1 MRTSRRG
8 AISIRSIFM
17 SSTAIGLI
25 AASGIQP
32 SAAGEPAV
40 SGMNAKIAAIGGVAD
55 MDDVSSEEI
64 GLVTGSVTVPLG
76 HAYGLQIDGLAG
88 DHGGDFV
95 GGVGGHL
102 FWRDP
107 TVGLLGLTGAYAA
120 SDSGS
125 FSSSTVVTTVGL
137 TTTTTV
143 TTATTSDREIVRLG
157 GEGEYY
163 FGSVTLGGNAGYQ
176 FGQGIE
182 NGFYGIASL
191 RGYLTDDLAL
201 AVSAHYAEGSG
212 ASVSVG
218 AEFQPGLGGLPG
230 LAVFA
235 DATAGRDDFM
245 QALFGIRY
253 YFGAPKSL
261 IDRHRRDDPTAN
273 LIQDAV
279 ATSLVP
285 VTTSSTSSS
294 VTICFVA
301 GTQILMA
308 DGSLKAI
315 EAIVAGDC
323 VLGADSEINKVLDI
337 ETPLLGNRPL
347 YSFNGGRA
355 FVTHDHP
362 LMTADGWKAI
372 DPGTARF
379 AHPGAPRVGA
389 LAVGD
394 RLVILA
400 GVTRCAIPV
409 AVGADHGAPAYETV
423 CETALIRIE
432 TISAHDSDPAQQVYN
447 LKLEGNH
454 TYFADG
460 YLAHNR

>member
-1 MRTSRRG
+1 
-8 AISIRSIFM
+8 M

-32 SAAGEPAV
+32 SAADEPAV

-55 MDDVSSEEI
+55 MDDVSSQEI
-64 GLVTGSVTVPLG
+64 GLVIGSVTVPLG

-107 TVGLLGLTGAYAA
+107 AVGLLGLTGAYAA

-125 FSSSTVVTTVGL
+125 FSSSTVVTVAGP

-143 TTATTSDREIVRLG
+143 TSATTSDREIVRLG

-163 FGSVTLGGNAGYQ
+163 VGSVTLGGNAGYQ
-176 FGQGIE
+176 FGRGIE
-182 NGFYGIASL
+182 DGFFGIASL

-212 ASVSVG
+212 TSVSIG

-235 DATAGRDDFM
+235 DATAGSDDFM

-273 LIQDAV
+273 LVQDAI
-279 ATSLVP
+279 ANSIVP
-285 VTTSSTSSS
+285 VTTNSTSSS
-294 VTICFVA
+294 VVICFAA
-301 GTQILMA
+301 GTEILMA
-308 DGSLKAI
+308 DGSAKAI
-315 EAIVAGDC
+315 ELVMAGDC
-323 VLGADSEINKVLDI
+323 VLGAGGEINRVH
-337 ETPLLGNRPL
+337 EVQTPLLGDRSL
-347 YSFNGGRA
+347 YGFNGGRG
-355 FVTHDHP
+355 FVTREHP
-362 LMTADGWKAI
+362 LMTAEGWKAI
-372 DPGTARF
+372 APLEAEL
-379 AHPGAPRVGA
+379 AHPGTGQVGT
-389 LAVGD
+389 LAEGDELVTLVGVA
-394 RLVILA
+394 RCRMPMAA
-400 GVTRCAIPV
+400 GGGRA
-409 AVGADHGAPAYETV
+409 AVEFDLV
-423 CETALIRIE
+423 CETALVRLDSIV
-432 TISAHDSDPAQQVYN
+432 AHDGEPEQHVYN
-447 LKLEGNH
+447 IVAGGNH

-460 YLAHNR
+460 YLAHNK

>member
-1 MRTSRRG
+1 
-8 AISIRSIFM
+8 M

-32 SAAGEPAV
+32 SAADEPAV

-55 MDDVSSEEI
+55 MDDVSSQEI
-64 GLVTGSVTVPLG
+64 GLVIGSVTVPLG

-107 TVGLLGLTGAYAA
+107 AVGLLGLTGAYAA

-125 FSSSTVVTTVGL
+125 FSSSTVVTVAGP

-143 TTATTSDREIVRLG
+143 TSATTSDREIVRLG

-163 FGSVTLGGNAGYQ
+163 VGSVTLGGNAGYQ
-176 FGQGIE
+176 FGRGIE
-182 NGFYGIASL
+182 DGFVGIASL

-212 ASVSVG
+212 TSVSIG

-235 DATAGRDDFM
+235 DATAGRDDFV

-273 LIQDAV
+273 LVQDAI

-285 VTTSSTSSS
+285 VSTSSTSTA
-294 VTICFVA
+294 VTEPCCFVA
-301 GTQILMA
+301 GTLVLMA
-308 DGSLKAI
+308 DGTVKAI

-323 VLGADSEINKVLDI
+323 VIGADDEVNNVYAI
-337 ETPLLGNRPL
+337 ETPLLGERLL
-347 YSFNGGRA
+347 YGFNGGRA
-355 FVTHDHP
+355 FVTPEHP

-372 DPGTARF
+372 DPSQADLS
-379 AHPGAPRVGA
+379 HPGMPRVGRLDA
-389 LAVGD
+389 GD
-394 RLVILA
+394 RLVVLA
-400 GVTRCAIPV
+400 GVRRCAMPV
-409 AVGADHGAPAYETV
+409 AVGAGNSGPDYETV
-423 CETALIRIE
+423 CETALVMIE
-432 TISAHDSDPAQQVYN
+432 TMATHDGDPTQQVYN
-447 LKLEGNH
+447 LRLDGNH

-460 YLAHNR
+460 HLAHNK

>member
-1 MRTSRRG
+1 
-8 AISIRSIFM
+8 M

-25 AASGIQP
+25 VASSIRP
-32 SAAGEPAV
+32 SAADEPAV

-64 GLVTGSVTVPLG
+64 GLLTGSVSVPLG

-125 FSSSTVVTTVGL
+125 FSSSTLVTVVGP

-163 FGSVTLGGNAGYQ
+163 FGSITVAGNAGYQ

-182 NGFYGIASL
+182 DGFYGIALL
-191 RGYLTDDLAL
+191 RAYLTDDLAL
-201 AVSAHYAEGSG
+201 AASAHYAEGSG
-212 ASVSVG
+212 TSVSIG
-218 AEFQPGLGGLPG
+218 AEFQPGFDGLPG

-273 LIQDAV
+273 LVQDAV

-285 VTTSSTSSS
+285 VTTSSTSTS
-294 VTICFVA
+294 VTAPPPCCFVA
-301 GTQILMA
+301 GTLVLLA
-308 DGSLKAI
+308 DGTVRAI

-323 VLGADSEINKVLDI
+323 VMGADGEINKVHTI
-337 ETPLLGNRPL
+337 ETPLLGERQL
-347 YSFNGGRA
+347 YAFNGGRA
-355 FVTHDHP
+355 FVTPEHP

-372 DPGTARF
+372 DATQAALSHSGM
-379 AHPGAPRVGA
+379 PRVDALGA
-389 LAVGD
+389 GD
-394 RLVILA
+394 QLVVLA
-400 GVTRCAIPV
+400 GVRRCAIPV
-409 AVGADHGAPAYETV
+409 AVGADCGGPAFETV
-423 CETALIRIE
+423 CETALVRIE
-432 TISAHDSDPAQQVYN
+432 TIAAHDGDPTQRVYN
-447 LKLEGNH
+447 LRLDGNH

-460 YLAHNR
+460 YLAHNK